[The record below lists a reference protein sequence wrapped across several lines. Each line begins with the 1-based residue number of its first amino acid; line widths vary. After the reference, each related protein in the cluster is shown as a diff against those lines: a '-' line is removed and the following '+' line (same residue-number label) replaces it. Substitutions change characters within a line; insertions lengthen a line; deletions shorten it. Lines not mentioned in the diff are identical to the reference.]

1 MNGLNLEQEAALVYA
16 WMNQNADV
24 KNFTELGTS
33 EAFIALKTQGMI
45 QMQTDWGHSLV
56 MFQSMLPAGVEHYS
70 KARKARRWFKTLS
83 DEADCLMLRLAA
95 QDAAKRKSED
105 EPIFVAT
112 DFDKDTYY
120 AELSRCGLLDVKWAD
135 NSPYLVAVTDMG
147 RTYAN
152 GWFQEEM
159 EKSNQN
165 INFAPVI
172 NNNVSATANAE
183 AEIKDVTIGA
193 TVGAILDLDIEQNLK
208 DDAQD
213 AVRQLEK
220 VAKEKNKTKFAEKLE
235 KVASIAKSSTELATV
250 MFPFVQTA
258 IKMLMG

>member
-16 WMNQNADV
+16 WMNQNAGV

-152 GWFQEEM
+152 GWLRTAGYKDHDSTFCRPRSKPHRPVM
-159 EKSNQN
+159 HG
-165 INFAPVI
+165 APTTRAPCQ
-172 NNNVSATANAE
+172 S
-183 AEIKDVTIGA
+183 
-193 TVGAILDLDIEQNLK
+193 L
-208 DDAQD
+208 AQD
-213 AVRQLEK
+213 HSQPSSAMRLRMDSLPSMCIILELY
-220 VAKEKNKTKFAEKLE
+220 TTRSMT
-235 KVASIAKSSTELATV
+235 ASASAPSPMRSCQPDGPYCEQSISDPLR
-250 MFPFVQTA
+250 
-258 IKMLMG
+258 